1 MLCTQTQSMQIPGDG
16 PMIIDMLKKVNG
28 SKILPQDT
36 KIIWDLLR
44 IHSFRIN
51 NREPYQTIGPM
62 TTQEISTGAL
72 LVTHSMPTQTP
83 GLSHHQKDTT
93 IMFAFNLPLKST
105 WASLSTQVWS
115 QKVSDLTRLNRPPK
129 YPIIGAYF
137 KTLNIPVHRGN
148 RMKAARSI
156 VQASREVKKGWSIV
170 IFPEGQIP
178 DVNPKMKHF
187 KSGAF
192 QLAKNLNLP
201 IVPMTFTNN
210 HILFSDPTFILGPAR
225 PGICKVYMHDYISAE
240 KVAGMGQKELRAYC
254 YELLNGPLLEQYPEL
269 RKK

>member
-1 MLCTQTQSMQIPGDG
+1 
-16 PMIIDMLKKVNG
+16 MIIDMLKKVNG

-44 IHSFRIN
+44 IHSFRIS

-129 YPIIGAYF
+129 YPIIGASTILAISTGSLPMILS
-137 KTLNIPVHRGN
+137 TLTQMNG
-148 RMKAARSI
+148 S
-156 VQASREVKKGWSIV
+156 
-170 IFPEGQIP
+170 
-178 DVNPKMKHF
+178 
-187 KSGAF
+187 
-192 QLAKNLNLP
+192 NLP
-201 IVPMTFTNN
+201 HQPMTL
-210 HILFSDPTFILGPAR
+210 LFR
-225 PGICKVYMHDYISAE
+225 C
-240 KVAGMGQKELRAYC
+240 
-254 YELLNGPLLEQYPEL
+254 LLSHSQV
-269 RKK
+269 